1 MIGSRI
7 NRRALLAG
15 AAAALAAPHVARA
28 QSGGR
33 VIVGTWG
40 GDYQDL
46 LKLNIADPLMAP
58 KGIETLYD
66 VGVAPPRKTKL
77 LAERTSRRGSMDV
90 ACLSDIDMF
99 EMSQL
104 NLFEE
109 PTEANVPNMKHVI
122 KALAK
127 PYALPHIYSGKV
139 ILYNP
144 DKMTPAPRS
153 YNDLWDPKWRGRIGF
168 ADGLYM
174 QVIESAAMINGGS
187 PTNFEPAKAKLME
200 LKKLEPRVYPSNE
213 ALAAALKSEEVYATI
228 MWLARGYMWKKGGL
242 NLTHAVPEE
251 GATPIIFDKA
261 VPRNA
266 PNKANGW
273 AWMNAMLDPKAQLG
287 FADRMGY
294 VPTVT
299 NAEIPAEIAREI
311 SFTPEQQE
319 KFIQPNY
326 EYIAQNNSQLLEWWT
341 REFKG

>member
-1 MIGSRI
+1 MFRTRI
-7 NRRALLAG
+7 TRRAALAG
-15 AAAALAAPHVARA
+15 ASLSLAAPGILRA
-28 QSGGR
+28 QGAGR

-46 LKLNIADPLMAP
+46 LKLNIEDPLIRP
-58 KGIETLYD
+58 RGIETLYD
-66 VGVAPPRKTKL
+66 VSTAPPRKTKL
-77 LAERTSRRGSMDV
+77 LAERVSRRGTFDV

-99 EMSQL
+99 EMAQL
-104 NLFEE
+104 NLFDA
-109 PTEANVPNMKHVI
+109 PTEQLVPNMRHVI
-122 KALAK
+122 TSLAK

-144 DKMTPAPRS
+144 DRMNPAPQS
-153 YNDLWDPKWRGRIGF
+153 YNDLWDPRWRGRIGF

-174 QVIESAAMINGGS
+174 QIIESAAIINGGS
-187 PTNFEPAKAKLME
+187 PSNFEPAKPKLME
-200 LKKLEPRVYPSNE
+200 LKRLEARVYPSNE
-213 ALAAALKSEEVYATI
+213 ALAAALKGEEVWATI
-228 MWLARGYMWKKGGL
+228 MWLARGFMWKRAGL
-242 NLTHAVPEE
+242 NITHAVPTE

-266 PNKANGW
+266 PNKQNGW
-273 AWMNAMLDPKAQLG
+273 VWMNAMLEPRAQLG

-299 NAEIPAEIAREI
+299 NATVPPEIAREI

-319 KFIQPNY
+319 RFIRPDY
-326 EYIAQNNSQLLEWWT
+326 EYMAANNSQLLEWWT